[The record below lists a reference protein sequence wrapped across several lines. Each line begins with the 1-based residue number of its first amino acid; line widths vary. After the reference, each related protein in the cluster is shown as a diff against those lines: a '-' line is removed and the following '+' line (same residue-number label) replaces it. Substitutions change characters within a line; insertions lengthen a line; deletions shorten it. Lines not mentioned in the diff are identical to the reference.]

1 MTTAPSFEA
10 PDPQALGQRL
20 NEILV
25 SVGEA
30 SLPAELAERFGA
42 YAALLMKW
50 NARMNLTAVRDEEGI
65 LRRHFVES
73 IVCARALP
81 PEIRTLLDFG
91 SGAGFPGLPIALC
104 LSKIEVTLAES
115 QGKKIAFLREAL
127 RVLGLSANVYGGR
140 VESLVDRFDC
150 VTLRAV
156 DRMGEA
162 VRTKG
167 GPERVFAGK
176 RRRFQAHRR
185 GFYYWA
191 SDNLFHVEQ
200 VEPTRSLP
208 LVGNAPVSQERHS
221 REALGVCS
229 TWNRLR
235 VEKGDR
241 RHIQVGQPSKSAQ
254 L

>member
-1 MTTAPSFEA
+1 MASRADVREQRIFERPVCCFCARSREVAATAGTRVGCDRMTSRWPS
-10 PDPQALGQRL
+10 DPGEPTALGQRL

-25 SVGEA
+25 GLEDAPLDSD
-30 SLPAELAERFGA
+30 LADKFGD
-42 YAALLMKW
+42 YAALLMRW

-73 IVCARALP
+73 IACARALP

-162 VRTKG
+162 VRT
-167 GPERVFAGK
+167 
-176 RRRFQAHRR
+176 
-185 GFYYWA
+185 
-191 SDNLFHVEQ
+191 
-200 VEPTRSLP
+200 
-208 LVGNAPVSQERHS
+208 
-221 REALGVCS
+221 
-229 TWNRLR
+229 
-235 VEKGDR
+235 
-241 RHIQVGQPSKSAQ
+241 
-254 L
+254 

>member
-115 QGKKIAFLREAL
+115 QGKKVAFLREAL

-162 VRTKG
+162 VRTASG
-167 GPERVFAGK
+167 RVADNGWLALLTTRPDERAVEGWAGAGFRWEAK
-176 RRRFQAHRR
+176 ALPGASERILLLGERQLVPR
-185 GFYYWA
+185 GT
-191 SDNLFHVEQ
+191 S
-200 VEPTRSLP
+200 
-208 LVGNAPVSQERHS
+208 
-221 REALGVCS
+221 
-229 TWNRLR
+229 
-235 VEKGDR
+235 
-241 RHIQVGQPSKSAQ
+241 
-254 L
+254 